1 MFDPTIQLL
10 DEMSRLRSAR
20 NELLASNVA
29 NAHTP
34 GYQAKDA
41 RFAVELKQAS
51 AALGPMAHTDPN
63 HIGAPQGLGPGA
75 LDPVTRPDATAGPDG
90 NTVSLDA
97 ELGKMS
103 TNAAEAAAYLRIL
116 KRKFQLIHDALN
128 GA

>member
-20 NELLASNVA
+20 NELLAANVA

-41 RFAVELKQAS
+41 RFAVELQQAS
-51 AALGPMAHTDPN
+51 AALEPMAHTDPG
-63 HIGAPQGLGPGA
+63 HIGAPEGLGPGA
-75 LDPVTRPDATAGPDG
+75 LDPVTRPDATPGPDG